1 MTEANTE
8 NDRLLDP
15 SSWVDRHG
23 DVLYRYARSR
33 VRGDDVAA
41 DLVQEAFLHAL
52 QSRESFLGN
61 SSERT
66 WLLGILR
73 HKILDRYRRSVGAR
87 EKTLDSP
94 EFFDDRGSWKKSGP
108 SEHLATGLER
118 GEFWRGLGLCRES
131 LPPGLAS
138 AFALRELDGLASD
151 AICELLGI
159 TPANLWTRLHRARL
173 LLKACLERHGY
184 GEDRR

>member
-1 MTEANTE
+1 MTDTEGE

-15 SSWVDRHG
+15 SSWVERHG

-33 VRGDDVAA
+33 LRDDDEAV

-52 QSRESFLGN
+52 QSRESFAGN

-66 WLLGILR
+66 WLVGILR
-73 HKILDRYRRSVGAR
+73 YKIIDRYRRSVGER
-87 EKTLDSP
+87 EKLLDAS
-94 EFFDDRGSWKKSGP
+94 EFFDDRGFWKGGASDDP
-108 SEHLATGLER
+108 TLGLER
-118 GEFWRGLGLCRES
+118 GEFWRGLERCRDS

-138 AFALRELDGLASD
+138 AFTLRELDGLSSD
-151 AICELLGI
+151 AICASLGI
-159 TPANLWTRLHRARL
+159 TPANLWTRLHRARV

>member
-1 MTEANTE
+1 MTNSDTKD
-8 NDRLLDP
+8 DRLLDP

-33 VRGDDVAA
+33 VRGDDAAA

-52 QSRESFLGN
+52 RSRESFSGH

-66 WLLGILR
+66 WLVGILR
-73 HKILDRYRRSVGAR
+73 HKILDRYRRSVGDR
-87 EKTLDSP
+87 VKTVDAS
-94 EFFDDRGSWKKSGP
+94 EFFDERGFWKSGP
-108 SEHLATGLER
+108 SADPAAELER
-118 GEFWRGLGLCRES
+118 GEFRRGLELCRES
-131 LPPGLAS
+131 LPPGLAA
-138 AFALRELDGLASD
+138 AFTLRELDGLASD
-151 AICELLGI
+151 AICELLAI

-173 LLKACLERHGY
+173 LLKACLERRGY

>member
-1 MTEANTE
+1 MTDANTGD
-8 NDRLLDP
+8 DRLLDP

-33 VRGDDVAA
+33 VRGEDVAA

-52 QSRESFLGN
+52 RSRETYSGH

-66 WLLGILR
+66 WLVGILR
-73 HKILDRYRRSVGAR
+73 HKILDRYRRSVGERA
-87 EKTLDSP
+87 KAFDTS
-94 EFFDDRGSWKKSGP
+94 EFFDDRGFWKCGP
-108 SEHLATGLER
+108 STDPATALER
-118 GEFWRGLGLCRES
+118 DEFWRGLERCRAS
-131 LPPGLAS
+131 LPSGLA
-138 AFALRELDGLASD
+138 AVFTLRELDGVESD
-151 AICELLGI
+151 AICELLSI

-173 LLKACLERHGY
+173 LLRACLERHGY